1 MSKSRRSAAKR
12 TADFCSFHLATAQ
25 INELHAGAGA
35 RSSGFNAAAFTRN
48 LETLFDQ
55 VYRRCR
61 AGPPPAH
68 LMAEHRTPSLHAA
81 SSPEL
86 CA

>member
-12 TADFCSFHLATAQ
+12 TAGFCSFRLATAQ
-25 INELHAGAGA
+25 INELDAGAGA
-35 RSSGFNAAAFTRN
+35 RSSGFNAAAVTRN

-55 VYRRCR
+55 VYRRR
-61 AGPPPAH
+61 AGLPPAH